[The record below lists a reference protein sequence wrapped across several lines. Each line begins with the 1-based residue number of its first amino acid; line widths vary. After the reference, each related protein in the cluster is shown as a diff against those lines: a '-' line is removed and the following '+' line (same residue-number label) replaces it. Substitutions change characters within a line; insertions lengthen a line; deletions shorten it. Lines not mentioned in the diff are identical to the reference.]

1 MTGPGNF
8 KYVWIGF
15 ERDNTLRSVLIGI
28 IILLIILFFWSL
40 RGPIVV
46 VIKRREGERGEEK
59 EKHPEKIGRCIE
71 ILGLKPGAPQEEVTQ
86 AYRDMANVWHPD
98 RFVNNVRLQKKA
110 EEKLKEINSAYE
122 YIRFF
127 YGWK

>member
-1 MTGPGNF
+1 M
-8 KYVWIGF
+8 
-15 ERDNTLRSVLIGI
+15 RSVLIGI
-28 IILLIILFFWSL
+28 IILLIILFLWSL

-46 VIKRREGERGEEK
+46 VIKRRERERGVEK
-59 EKHPEKIGRCIE
+59 EKHPEKINRCIE
-71 ILGLKPGAPQEEVTQ
+71 ILGLKPGASQEEVTQ

-98 RFVNNVRLQKKA
+98 RFVNNVRLQKKG